1 MLAVRATPIRAAQPG
16 DADACVK
23 RQFGC
28 CPAHHLAHD
37 LMAGDQTGS
46 SRGHLAFDDVQI
58 GTAYTAGAYPQKYVS
73 RYSLRIGD
81 VCDLQRK
88 LCDVLWNLE
97 NRRFHS
103 LMKVRQEEGRG
114 KAEPRLSR

>member
-1 MLAVRATPIRAAQPG
+1 VDVSPGCRHNAVPHVFRRTN
-16 DADACVK
+16 
-23 RQFGC
+23 
-28 CPAHHLAHD
+28 
-37 LMAGDQTGS
+37 
-46 SRGHLAFDDVQI
+46 RGHLAFDDVQI
-58 GTAYTAGAYPQKYVS
+58 GTAYTAGAYLQKYVS
-73 RYSLRIGD
+73 RYRLRICD

-114 KAEPRLSR
+114 KAEPRLSRNGG